1 MEWLKSNAGDI
12 IVIAILLAIVG
23 GIISRMIR
31 NRRVGKTGC
40 SACSGC
46 SGCCCINCGNKG
58 KTAGMGRM
66 NPLSAVFLEYGNQIH
81 SGK

>member
-23 GIISRMIR
+23 GIVSKMIR

-46 SGCCCINCGNKG
+46 SGCCGINCGNK
-58 KTAGMGRM
+58 
-66 NPLSAVFLEYGNQIH
+66 
-81 SGK
+81 